1 MIKWSFYRTPLKEMI
16 RFFKDIIKKTLSFY
30 NLKLVSLSKKK
41 YSDLPVETN
50 YNVKEFI
57 KISKQ
62 FSMTGEKRMYLLSQ
76 AVLNIKNH
84 KLEGD
89 FVECGVWRGG
99 NILLYKLLNDF
110 YNLDKTIY
118 AYDTFEGMTKPE
130 EIDKDYRGKL
140 ADKKMQ
146 SQQKSEQIQ
155 NIHAFA
161 KIETV
166 KKNVSKYTNLN
177 KIKFIKGPVEETLSI
192 EENLPSKIS
201 VLRLDTDWYKSTK
214 IELNSLYP
222 RLVKGGVL
230 IIDDYGHFEGARKAV
245 DEYFNGKKWLHV
257 VDYTCRYIIKD

>member
-1 MIKWSFYRTPLKEMI
+1 MI
-16 RFFKDIIKKTLSFY
+16 RILKNIIKKNLIFY
-30 NLKLVSLSKKK
+30 NLKLVHVSKKV
-41 YSDLPVETN
+41 SLDLPVETN
-50 YNVKEFI
+50 NDIKEFI

-62 FSMTGEKRMYLLSQ
+62 FSMTGEKRMYVLSQ
-76 AVLNIKNH
+76 AVSNVKNC

-89 FVECGVWRGG
+89 LVECGVWRGG

-118 AYDTFEGMTKPE
+118 AYDTFEGMTNPE

-140 ADKKMQ
+140 AGKKMK
-146 SQQKSEQIQ
+146 SQQKSEDIQ

-177 KIKFIKGPVEETLSI
+177 KIKFIKGPVEETLKI
-192 EENLPSKIS
+192 EENIPSKIS

-214 IELNSLYP
+214 IELDYLYP
-222 RLVKGGVL
+222 RLVKGGIL

-245 DEYFNGKKWLHV
+245 DEYFGGKKWLHI